1 MNTKQKLT
9 LGIAAVFMVTLT
21 IIGVTYAYFVTRITG
36 EVDTETV
43 NVSTARL
50 ASVQYADGNG
60 VIEMADVIP
69 GESVYKSFT
78 VVNNSTEANALY
90 DVFLET
96 VPVNAEKNE
105 AGNDYAIPFVHATD
119 TTNCYTDTAYAER
132 ATLTECYNGST
143 YNNIVYTLYKVDS
156 LDGELAT
163 LATSDKVV
171 GTADTAVGYNKTNA
185 DPQIILDDATILASA
200 SESAKTTHYYILK
213 VTYNNVDANQNIENK
228 AALDILV
235 DIR

>member
-96 VPVNAEKNE
+96 VPVNAEKNDGE
-105 AGNDYAIPFVHATD
+105 TDYAVPFVHATD
-119 TTNCYTDTAYAER
+119 TSACYTDTAYDNR
-132 ATLTECYNGST
+132 ATLTQCYNGST